1 MMGASMLCL
10 TVPGGQAYSL
20 PRHLLNEMAGIGVP
34 SVGGIIG
41 RFNAAFLC
49 LRSAQWRAGEGG
61 RNSRRAHAVRQPE
74 PDRHPIGVG
83 RRESTRREQTIMIT
97 SPKGNTPSVR
107 PVSLETLEKRVRR
120 ALAPRACALLK
131 TRPGTPD
138 RNELGLYAVV
148 DHKRVCIERDAS
160 LEALARYLGVL
171 DDNEAIADTVPEKWL
186 PVTVR
191 IVDER
196 AVTVGHRFSIKAKH
210 VNKSTGAILRDGA
223 VELWRNTDQAA
234 CAEILMGL
242 LSGWQHIYDAGGE
255 PIEFNRDNLILLLTN
270 YPQSGKQIA
279 DALLD
284 DLAKRGTTH
293 GDL

>member
-1 MMGASMLCL
+1 MS
-10 TVPGGQAYSL
+10 
-20 PRHLLNEMAGIGVP
+20 H
-34 SVGGIIG
+34 
-41 RFNAAFLC
+41 
-49 LRSAQWRAGEGG
+49 
-61 RNSRRAHAVRQPE
+61 
-74 PDRHPIGVG
+74 D
-83 RRESTRREQTIMIT
+83 ST
-97 SPKGNTPSVR
+97 PKGNTPSVR

-120 ALAPRACALLK
+120 ALAPRACSLLK

-210 VNKSTGAILRDGA
+210 LNKSTGAILRDGA

>member
-1 MMGASMLCL
+1 MGVSIQSL

-20 PRHLLNEMAGIGVP
+20 HRHLLNEMAGIGVP

-83 RRESTRREQTIMIT
+83 RRVSTRREQTIMIT

-107 PVSLETLEKRVRR
+107 PVSLQTLEKRVRR
-120 ALAPRACALLK
+120 ALAPRACSLLK

-138 RNELGLYAVV
+138 RNELGLYAVL
-148 DHKRVCIERDAS
+148 DHKRMVVEKNAN
-160 LEALARYLGVL
+160 LEALARYLGVM
-171 DDNEAIADTVPEKWL
+171 DEEEAIADTVPEKWL

-196 AVTVGHRFSIKAKH
+196 AVTVGHRFSVKAKH
-210 VNKSTGAILRDGA
+210 LNKSTGAILRDGA
-223 VELWRNTDQAA
+223 VELWRNVDQAR
-234 CAEILMGL
+234 CAEILLGL
-242 LSGWQHIYDAGGE
+242 LSGWSHVFDSNGKPMAFSRE
-255 PIEFNRDNLILLLTN
+255 NLILMLESF
-270 YPQSGKQIA
+270 PHVGKAIS
-279 DALLD
+279 DALLA
-284 DLAKRGTTH
+284 DLAKG
-293 GDL
+293 GDADATL